1 MRKGYNKKR
10 KTFTYDGKRYEVIG
24 DTDAELIRKMTEKKE
39 ALKRNE
45 VLICSSMLV
54 KDWANQAVETY
65 KTNLSPTASKNYKYM
80 MNAHVLSELG
90 DMKLKDV
97 KPLHCQKCLN
107 LCEGMAQKTIN
118 DIYQIMRFIFSTA
131 VDNALINV
139 SPAAKIT
146 KPKGKAYKH
155 RRSLTAYE
163 EGIFLEAIKEHQHGL
178 LFALMWGCGCRPS
191 EAMNIDGR
199 DIVYKEGKPFLHI
212 RGTKT
217 ANADREVPIP
227 QEVMDM
233 LPDSIEPFMPLVKT
247 SADHRMNAQSTKRAW
262 ASLERIMNIKMGCR
276 LYRNELIPPYPLA
289 DDLSPYCLRHT
300 YCTNLAKR
308 GVDIRMAQALM
319 GHADIKMTSNIYT
332 HVDDG
337 MLVNQ
342 FDLITNNQKKS
353 RTLMAAIG

>member
-1 MRKGYNKKR
+1 MRKDCKLKR
-10 KTFTYDGKRYEVIG
+10 MSFTYDGKRYDVYG
-24 DTDAELIRKMTEKKE
+24 NTKSDLIRKKTEKIE
-39 ALKRNE
+39 SLKRNE

-54 KDWANQAVETY
+54 RDWANQAVETY
-65 KTNLSPTASKNYKYM
+65 KTNLSPNALKNYKYM

-107 LCEGMAQKTIN
+107 LCEDMAQKTIN

-191 EAMNIDGR
+191 EAMNVDGR
-199 DIVYKEGKPFLHI
+199 DISYKEGKPFLHI

-217 ANADREVPIP
+217 VNSDRYVPIP
-227 QEVMDM
+227 QLVMDM
-233 LPDSIEPFMPLVKT
+233 LPDRIEPFMPLVKT
-247 SADHRMNAQSTKRAW
+247 SADHRLNAQSTKRAW
-262 ASLERIMNIKMGCR
+262 ASLERIMNIKMGCKV
-276 LYRNELIPPYPLA
+276 YRNELIPPFPLA
-289 DDLSPYCLRHT
+289 PDLVPYCLRHT
-300 YCTNLAKR
+300 FCTNLAKR
-308 GVDIRMAQALM
+308 GVDIRTAQALM

-337 MLVNQ
+337 MLVDQ
-342 FDLITNNQKKS
+342 FDLITNNHKSS
-353 RTLMAAIG
+353 RTLMAAI